1 MYSLTKE
8 LDSRGLY
15 TRIEI
20 SSFRNRMYKVAI
32 TSRYP
37 ISIAKMS
44 ILKSGIHEKQRFET
58 ALAFIKFHFKLVK
71 YRLISGQ
78 FLGNNFSFEI

>member
-32 TSRYP
+32 TSRFP

-44 ILKSGIHEKQRFET
+44 ILKSGIHEKQRFENST
-58 ALAFIKFHFKLVK
+58 FIYKISFYTCKIPTHFWS
-71 YRLISGQ
+71 IPG
-78 FLGNNFSFEI
+78 